1 MAKKFITNNIPE
13 ILGITAAGEKKLTKP
28 SNLNFIGPLKMYSI
42 IHKCSAATGEIP
54 QSEIDSF
61 KLQQLPI
68 KNALVTVLFISSN
81 KSKQKATLWL
91 VDDSGLMHKFD
102 DTETTNY
109 SVVEATSNYNVPDTM
124 QQQI

>member
-1 MAKKFITNNIPE
+1 MAKKSTTTKIPE
-13 ILGITAAGEKKLTKP
+13 NLGITSFGEKQLIKP

-42 IHKCSAATGEIP
+42 IHKCSAATGQIP

-81 KSKQKATLWL
+81 KSRQKATLWL

-102 DTETTNY
+102 DTEITNY
-109 SVVEATSNYNVPDTM
+109 SVAETTANYNVSDTM